1 MSLNAF
7 VAEFANAV
15 EVEAARINAQSVFKN
30 LENWDSLCALSVIA
44 MVDEA
49 YQVSIGG
56 EELDSAE
63 TIGDLWAVIGTRQ

>member
-7 VAEFANAV
+7 VTEFANAV
-15 EVEAARINAQSVFKN
+15 EVEAARIDAQSVFKN

-63 TIGDLWAVIGTRQ
+63 TIGDLWAVIGTLQ